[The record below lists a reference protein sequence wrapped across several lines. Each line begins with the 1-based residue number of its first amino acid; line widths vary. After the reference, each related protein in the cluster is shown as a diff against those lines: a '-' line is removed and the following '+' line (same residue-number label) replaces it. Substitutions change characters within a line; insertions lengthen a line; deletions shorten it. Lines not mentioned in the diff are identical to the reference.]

1 MGANRGRFTIRK
13 KALSLPL
20 VLLLACVMAA
30 FLSLTLLGSEAAY
43 AQTGTISGKVTSA
56 SQPGGVGNISVSAT
70 NTAETKVFSDATDAN
85 GNYTITVDAPDT
97 YKVKFADY
105 GGNYVTEW
113 YNNKTDF
120 ASANTISVADGEN
133 KTNINAS
140 LIMAVTPTV
149 TSITPNQGRNDG
161 VVSITNLA
169 GNNFQEGATAS
180 LSRSGQPDIFGSNV
194 NVVSQTR
201 ITCDFDLSKAQ
212 PGSWDVVVT
221 NPHDR
226 QGVLQRAFTITK
238 APGVVSPSYD
248 FYFAEGY
255 TGQGFYEYLTLG
267 NPQNAAANTTITYM
281 FPDGS
286 TQEQQL
292 EIAPAS
298 RTTVNVNAE
307 VGPDKEVSCKVEADQ
322 EIVAE
327 RPMYFSYQGMW
338 AGGHDVL
345 GAAAPALNWYFAEGY
360 TGAGFDEW
368 ICVQNPGDDTADL
381 AFYFQTQEVG
391 EIMVDGFSVGAHSRA
406 SFKTNDILG
415 PDFQTSL
422 KLESNRPI
430 VAERPMYFNYS
441 GTGGWGWQG
450 GHCVM
455 GASELST
462 EYYFAEGTTRQGF
475 EEWITLQNPN
485 QEAIVVEATYQLG
498 AGQGDP
504 VTKIYDL
511 AGSSRFTLYAP
522 NEVGGDKD
530 VSVYLTSL
538 SDFLAERPM
547 YFDYQYNIAAQGGHC
562 VIGSPFAATDWFL
575 AEGYT
580 GAGFNQWICLQNAG
594 GEDANVQ
601 ITYYTQ
607 EEGAL
612 TPRDLVIPARTR
624 ITVMVNDSAGP
635 NYQLSSGISSDRPIV
650 CERPMYFVY
659 NGLPGGH
666 DVVGYAP

>member
-1 MGANRGRFTIRK
+1 MGTNRGLFTFRK
-13 KALSLPL
+13 NALSLPVMMLLIFGL
-20 VLLLACVMAA
+20 VA
-30 FLSLTLLGSEAAY
+30 FLSLTLLGSDVAF
-43 AQTGTISGKVTSA
+43 AQTGTISGKVTS
-56 SQPGGVGNISVSAT
+56 SSEPGGVSNVSVSAT
-70 NTAETKVFSDATDAN
+70 NTADTKVFSDATDAN
-85 GNYTITVDAPDT
+85 GNYSITVDAPDD
-97 YKVKFADY
+97 YKVKFTDY
-105 GGNYVTEW
+105 GGDYLTEY
-113 YNNKTDF
+113 YNNKPDF
-120 ASANTISVADGEN
+120 ASANAISVADGGTVN
-133 KTNINAS
+133 NINAVLS
-140 LIMAVTPTV
+140 LAPTPTV
-149 TSITPNQGRNDG
+149 TSITPNQGKNDG
-161 VVSITNLA
+161 VVNITNLA
-169 GNNFQEGATAS
+169 GSKFAIGAMVN
-180 LSRSGQPDIFGSNV
+180 LSRSGQPDIFATNV
-194 NVVSQTR
+194 NVVSPSR
-201 ITCDFDLSKAQ
+201 ITCDLDLAKAQ
-212 PGSWDVVVT
+212 PGSWDVWVT
-221 NPHDR
+221 NPHDKK
-226 QGVLQRAFTITK
+226 GVLQRAFTVTQ

-255 TGQGFYEYLTLG
+255 TGQGFQEYLTLG
-267 NPQNAAANTTITYM
+267 NPQDEVANTTITYM
-281 FPDGS
+281 FPDGN

-292 EIAPAS
+292 EIPAAS

-307 VGPDKEVSCKVEADQ
+307 VGADKEVSCKVEADQ
-322 EIVAE
+322 EIVVE

-345 GAAAPALNWYFAEGY
+345 GAPAPALNWYFAEGY

-381 AFYFQTQEVG
+381 TFTFQTQEAG
-391 EIMVDGFSVGAHSRA
+391 EIIIPDISVGAHSRA

-415 PDFQTSL
+415 PDYQTSL
-422 KLESNRPI
+422 KLESNQPI

-485 QEAIVVEATYQLG
+485 QAGITVEATYQLG

-504 VTKIYDL
+504 VIKTYDL
-511 AGSSRFTLYAP
+511 AASSRFTLYAP
-522 NEVGGDKD
+522 NEIGEGKD
-530 VSVYLTSL
+530 VSVYLTSQ

-547 YFDYQYNIAAQGGHC
+547 YFNYQYNIAAQGGHC
-562 VIGSPFAATDWFL
+562 VIGSPFAATEWFL

-594 GEDANVQ
+594 SEDAVVQ

-607 EEGAL
+607 EAGAL
-612 TPRDLVIPARTR
+612 DPRNFMVPARTR
-624 ITVMVNDSAGP
+624 ITVMVNDDAGP
-635 NYQLSSGISSDRPIV
+635 NYQLSSSISSNRPIV